1 VNHFA
6 VDGIVEPVEVWDL
19 ERPYRF
25 YRDGDNLLGIAG
37 RLGRAHLISHRA
49 KRAKHLRAIESLSLA
64 MVTKGHGLLSL

>member
-6 VDGIVEPVEVWDL
+6 VDGIVEPVEMRDL

-64 MVTKGHGLLSL
+64 MVTKGHGLLNV